1 MRGEQTTRAHTA
13 SKTSI
18 VISHCDS
25 PVGWI
30 ASDIDMTSTSNAKFE
45 IADITILVSKYGEQ
59 VTPSSILL
67 IGFMKIMIVL
77 SKKTY
82 WRVRVPAAGDE
93 EEKGDSNKKKSN
105 SNDDLIVFVKD
116 NNYNSKKNYYIPF
129 DVGVFATTALDAEF
143 GCGVLKNGGRTNII

>member
-1 MRGEQTTRAHTA
+1 M
-13 SKTSI
+13 
-18 VISHCDS
+18 ISHCDS

-30 ASDIDMTSTSNAKFE
+30 ASDIDMTTSNAKFA

-59 VTPSSILL
+59 VTPSSIL

-129 DVGVFATTALDAEF
+129 DVGVFATTALDAELD
-143 GCGVLKNGGRTNII
+143 VVVY